1 MAKGL
6 NALNP
11 FITPV
16 RNFFQRPAKRRRNS
30 EDSDSG
36 DPASSSAPSSR
47 RLAIQTNDAEA
58 DAVIVTALDTPPFC
72 CHEDLLTMAPAQLAR
87 VATSLNARLPMALR
101 IDTNAPSA
109 AIRTAIEVLVGISNG
124 EGPPPTSRTTP
135 SNNHSH
141 QDGEDPRQPERPHA
155 PRRIRRLPT
164 NALKL
169 TLRDEDEDEGG
180 PRALL
185 RMDRDPPS
193 SPLAHRAAPPTP
205 APRAFPRTPTLA
217 RIDEEAGSPGAR
229 PVKRRRV
236 IEARDTMTESEEAEI
251 ETPTWRVFVRRKSIH
266 NPPNVRNNTSD
277 AHNNPPS
284 VRTSRVEPSQRR
296 ARASTLQAPYIST
309 AQAARKSATQA
320 MHLPIQSTRGR
331 AHPSPESS
339 RVNNDL
345 NIDVDGELQPIPST
359 EDRVALYERTAAMT
373 AFREHT
379 MTAFRER
386 TSTASSSAES
396 LYRERT
402 ETTSSVGSVGSVMS
416 TGSAMSTSSTMY
428 TAHEPPASGYVSE
441 DVQMATSSS
450 TVSMGSVGA
459 SGSANVGR
467 ASSYVAS
474 GSAHPAGFEGAVGAI
489 SNTLSTIDESDA
501 STPVM
506 QQQGWGMQSSS
517 PTPVIGKKRRAEG
530 PAEVVHGRYPAQVIA
545 GDAAEGV
552 AGDYAGVTRS
562 DSAEIIDGW
571 TKRSDARLDV
581 QARPVKKSWTGGME
595 SMQVASGPMEGTH
608 VTGGFEDRDV
618 TGGAQDDEYD
628 AGEPTT
634 GRGNRRGRH
643 RQDKR
648 WAMHLSSSP

>member
-11 FITPV
+11 FTTPV
-16 RNFFQRPAKRRRNS
+16 RNFFQRPGKRRRNS

-47 RLAIQTNDAEA
+47 RLALQTNDAEA
-58 DAVIVTALDTPPFC
+58 DAVIVTALHTPPFC
-72 CHEDLLTMAPAQLAR
+72 CHEDLLTMTPAQLAR

-124 EGPPPTSRTTP
+124 EGPPPASRTTTP
-135 SNNHSH
+135 SNSHSH
-141 QDGEDPRQPERPHA
+141 QEGGEPRQPERPHA

-236 IEARDTMTESEEAEI
+236 IEARDAATEPEEAEI
-251 ETPTWRVFVRRKSIH
+251 ETPTWRVFARRKSIH

-277 AHNNPPS
+277 ARNNPPN

-320 MHLPIQSTRGR
+320 MHLPIQSMRGR
-331 AHPSPESS
+331 HLPQAHPAS
-339 RVNNDL
+339 
-345 NIDVDGELQPIPST
+345 IDHKLDPHTSFHPFPTT
-359 EDRVALYERTAAMT
+359 EDRAATMAALHER
-373 AFREHT
+373 

-396 LYRERT
+396 LCRERT

-428 TAHEPPASGYVSE
+428 TAHEPPASGYASE

-450 TVSMGSVGA
+450 TVSMGSVDA
-459 SGSANVGR
+459 SGSANVAR
-467 ASSYVAS
+467 ASSYAAKASSYVARTSSYDAS
-474 GSAHPAGFEGAVGAI
+474 GSAHPAGSVGPVGAV

-506 QQQGWGMQSSS
+506 HQHGRGAQSSS

-530 PAEVVHGRYPAQVIA
+530 PAEL
-545 GDAAEGV
+545 V
-552 AGDYAGVTRS
+552 AS

-571 TKRSDARLDV
+571 TERPEVRPDINT
-581 QARPVKKSWTGGME
+581 RPVKKSWTGGME
-595 SMQVASGPMEGTH
+595 SMQVAGRT
-608 VTGGFEDRDV
+608 EDRDV
-618 TGGAQDDEYD
+618 TGQKEEYD
-628 AGEPTT
+628 AGCTDSTHVAGEPT
-634 GRGNRRGRH
+634 GRGKTRERR

>member
-1 MAKGL
+1 MKAKSL
-6 NALNP
+6 NTLNP
-11 FITPV
+11 FTPV
-16 RNFFQRPAKRRRNS
+16 RNFLQRPAKRRRNS
-30 EDSDSG
+30 EDSDTG

-47 RLAIQTNDAEA
+47 RLALQTNDADA

-109 AIRTAIEVLVGISNG
+109 AIRTAIEVLVGIRNG
-124 EGPPPTSRTTP
+124 EGPPPASRTTP
-135 SNNHSH
+135 SNNHNH
-141 QDGEDPRQPERPHA
+141 QAGGEPRPPERPHA

-205 APRAFPRTPTLA
+205 APRAFPRTPTLP
-217 RIDEEAGSPGAR
+217 RIDEEGGSPGAR

-236 IEARDTMTESEEAEI
+236 IEARDAATESEEAEI
-251 ETPTWRVFVRRKSIH
+251 ETPTWRVFARRKSIH
-266 NPPNVRNNTSD
+266 NPPN
-277 AHNNPPS
+277 PPQ

-320 MHLPIQSTRGR
+320 MHLPIQSMRGRVQPARHSTIDDVEAMNDAEPQPFPPTATTTRG
-331 AHPSPESS
+331 H
-339 RVNNDL
+339 
-345 NIDVDGELQPIPST
+345 
-359 EDRVALYERTAAMT
+359 TAK
-373 AFREHT
+373 

-396 LYRERT
+396 LCRERT

-416 TGSAMSTSSTMY
+416 TGSAMSTSSTSYGM
-428 TAHEPPASGYVSE
+428 HEPPPSGYPSE

-459 SGSANVGR
+459 STSP
-467 ASSYVAS
+467 YVA
-474 GSAHPAGFEGAVGAI
+474 GLDAGVAVRTGVRAHAAMSA
-489 SNTLSTIDESDA
+489 IDEADA
-501 STPVM
+501 STPIM
-506 QQQGWGMQSSS
+506 QQQGWGARSSS
-517 PTPVIGKKRRAEG
+517 PTPVIGKKRRAEES
-530 PAEVVHGRYPAQVIA
+530 AEVDAYHREKAIAHSSAVGIPYDYAKGIA
-545 GDAAEGV
+545 GDP
-552 AGDYAGVTRS
+552 AGVPRS

-571 TKRSDARLDV
+571 TERSDLRANSTH
-581 QARPVKKSWTGGME
+581 PVKKTWTGGME
-595 SMQVASGPMEGTH
+595 SMQVAGEHGVDAALHEGRGPRH
-608 VTGGFEDRDV
+608 DEDR
-618 TGGAQDDEYD
+618 
-628 AGEPTT
+628 P
-634 GRGNRRGRH
+634 RRGSVSARH
-643 RQDKR
+643 RPDKR

>member
-11 FITPV
+11 FTTPV
-16 RNFFQRPAKRRRNS
+16 RNFFQRPGKRRRNS

-36 DPASSSAPSSR
+36 DPASSSAPFSR
-47 RLAIQTNDAEA
+47 RLALQTNDAEA

-72 CHEDLLTMAPAQLAR
+72 CHEDLLTMAPAELAR

-101 IDTNAPSA
+101 IDTSAPSA
-109 AIRTAIEVLVGISNG
+109 AICTAIEVLVGISNG

-141 QDGEDPRQPERPHA
+141 QDGEEPRQPERPHA

-236 IEARDTMTESEEAEI
+236 IESRDTMTESEEAEI
-251 ETPTWRVFVRRKSIH
+251 ETPTWRVFARRKSIH
-266 NPPNVRNNTSD
+266 NPPNVRNNTLD
-277 AHNNPPS
+277 ARNNPPS

-320 MHLPIQSTRGR
+320 VHLPIQSMRGR
-331 AHPSPESS
+331 IPPRPNSTL
-339 RVNNDL
+339 NNT
-345 NIDVDGELQPIPST
+345 DVTTNGEPHPIPST

-373 AFREHT
+373 AFRE
-379 MTAFRER
+379 R
-386 TSTASSSAES
+386 TYTASSSAES
-396 LYRERT
+396 LCRERT

-459 SGSANVGR
+459 TSSVGFTAAAAGMDVRLMSDAR
-467 ASSYVAS
+467 AALPS
-474 GSAHPAGFEGAVGAI
+474 
-489 SNTLSTIDESDA
+489 IDESDA

-506 QQQGWGMQSSS
+506 HQHGRGAQPSS

-530 PAEVVHGRYPAQVIA
+530 PAEVVA
-545 GDAAEGV
+545 
-552 AGDYAGVTRS
+552 S

-571 TKRSDARLDV
+571 TERPDARADV

-595 SMQVASGPMEGTH
+595 SMQVDSQQ
-608 VTGGFEDRDV
+608 VDRERSR
-618 TGGAQDDEYD
+618 DE
-628 AGEPTT
+628 AG
-634 GRGNRRGRH
+634 RSVSSARRRPH
-643 RQDKR
+643 ERR
-648 WAMHLSSSP
+648 AMHLSSSP

>member
-11 FITPV
+11 FTTPV
-16 RNFFQRPAKRRRNS
+16 RNFLQRPAKRRRNS
-30 EDSDSG
+30 EDGDTG

-47 RLAIQTNDAEA
+47 RLALQTNDADA

-109 AIRTAIEVLVGISNG
+109 AIRTAIEVLVGIRNG
-124 EGPPPTSRTTP
+124 EGPPPASRTTP
-135 SNNHSH
+135 SNNHNH
-141 QDGEDPRQPERPHA
+141 QAGGEPRQPERPHA

-236 IEARDTMTESEEAEI
+236 IEARDAATESEEAEI
-251 ETPTWRVFVRRKSIH
+251 ETPTWRVFARRKSFH
-266 NPPNVRNNTSD
+266 NPPN
-277 AHNNPPS
+277 PPH

-309 AQAARKSATQA
+309 TQAARKSATQA
-320 MHLPIQSTRGR
+320 MHLPIQSMRGR
-331 AHPSPESS
+331 VQPARHSTS
-339 RVNNDL
+339 
-345 NIDVDGELQPIPST
+345 IDADAMNDGEPRPFPST
-359 EDRVALYERTAAMT
+359 NEPTAT
-373 AFREHT
+373 TTREHT
-379 MTAFRER
+379 AKMTAFRER

-396 LYRERT
+396 LCRERT

-416 TGSAMSTSSTMY
+416 TGSAMSTSSASYGM
-428 TAHEPPASGYVSE
+428 HEPPPSGFASE

-459 SGSANVGR
+459 STSA
-467 ASSYVAS
+467 YVA
-474 GSAHPAGFEGAVGAI
+474 GLDAGAVVGTGVCAHAAMPD
-489 SNTLSTIDESDA
+489 IDESGA
-501 STPVM
+501 STPIM
-506 QQQGWGMQSSS
+506 QQQGWDARSSS
-517 PTPVIGKKRRAEG
+517 PTPVTGTKRRAEDS
-530 PAEVVHGRYPAQVIA
+530 AEVIRHDYAKGIA
-545 GDAAEGV
+545 GDS
-552 AGDYAGVTRS
+552 AGVTRS

-571 TKRSDARLDV
+571 TERSDLRANDT
-581 QARPVKKSWTGGME
+581 RPVKKTWTGGME
-595 SMQVASGPMEGTH
+595 SMQVVGEHGVLHEGRGH
-608 VTGGFEDRDV
+608 RHDEDR
-618 TGGAQDDEYD
+618 
-628 AGEPTT
+628 P
-634 GRGNRRGRH
+634 RRGSVNARH
-643 RQDKR
+643 RPDKR

>member
-11 FITPV
+11 FTTPV
-16 RNFFQRPAKRRRNS
+16 RNFFQRPGKRRRNS

-47 RLAIQTNDAEA
+47 RLALQTNDAEA

-101 IDTNAPSA
+101 IDTNAPPA

-141 QDGEDPRQPERPHA
+141 QDGEEPRQPERPHA

-236 IEARDTMTESEEAEI
+236 IEARDAATESEEAEI
-251 ETPTWRVFVRRKSIH
+251 ETPTWRVFARRKSIH

-277 AHNNPPS
+277 ARNNPPN

-320 MHLPIQSTRGR
+320 MHLPIQSMRGR
-331 AHPSPESS
+331 HLPQAHPAS
-339 RVNNDL
+339 
-345 NIDVDGELQPIPST
+345 IDHKLDPHTSVHPFPTT
-359 EDRVALYERTAAMT
+359 EDRAATMT
-373 AFREHT
+373 ALHER

-396 LYRERT
+396 LCRERT

-428 TAHEPPASGYVSE
+428 TAHEPPASGYASE

-459 SGSANVGR
+459 TSSVGFTAAAAGMDVRLMSDAR
-467 ASSYVAS
+467 AALPS
-474 GSAHPAGFEGAVGAI
+474 
-489 SNTLSTIDESDA
+489 IDGSDA

-506 QQQGWGMQSSS
+506 HQHGRGAQSSS

-545 GDAAEGV
+545 GDAAKLV
-552 AGDYAGVTRS
+552 ASDSAGVIRS
-562 DSAEIIDGW
+562 DSTDIIDGW
-571 TKRSDARLDV
+571 TERPDARADV
-581 QARPVKKSWTGGME
+581 QTRPVKKSWTGGME
-595 SMQVASGPMEGTH
+595 SMQVA
-608 VTGGFEDRDV
+608 GGLEDCDV
-618 TGGAQDDEYD
+618 TGAQEDEYD
-628 AGEPTT
+628 AGEPT
-634 GRGNRRGRH
+634 GRGKTRERR

>member
-1 MAKGL
+1 MVKGL
-6 NALNP
+6 NALNT
-11 FITPV
+11 FTTPV

-36 DPASSSAPSSR
+36 DPASSSASSSR
-47 RLAIQTNDAEA
+47 RLALQTDDAEA

-87 VATSLNARLPMALR
+87 VATSLNARLPVALM

-141 QDGEDPRQPERPHA
+141 QDGEEPRQPERPHA

-236 IEARDTMTESEEAEI
+236 IEARDAATESEEAEI
-251 ETPTWRVFVRRKSIH
+251 ETPTWRVFARRKSIH
-266 NPPNVRNNTSD
+266 NPTNLGNNAPNAR
-277 AHNNPPS
+277 NNPPS

-320 MHLPIQSTRGR
+320 MHLPIQSMRGR
-331 AHPSPESS
+331 HLPQAHPAS
-339 RVNNDL
+339 
-345 NIDVDGELQPIPST
+345 IDHELDPHTSVHPFPTT
-359 EDRVALYERTAAMT
+359 EDRAPLYERTAA
-373 AFREHT
+373 

-396 LYRERT
+396 LCRERT

-416 TGSAMSTSSTMY
+416 TGSAMSTSSIMY
-428 TAHEPPASGYVSE
+428 TAHEPPASGYTSE

-459 SGSANVGR
+459 SGSANVARASSYVARTSSYVAGASSYVTG

-474 GSAHPAGFEGAVGAI
+474 GSAHLTGFVGAGGPI
-489 SNTLSTIDESDA
+489 SNTIYTIDESDA

-506 QQQGWGMQSSS
+506 HQHGRGAQSSS
-517 PTPVIGKKRRAEG
+517 PTPVIGKKRRAED
-530 PAEVVHGRYPAQVIA
+530 PAEVAHGRYPAHVIA

-571 TKRSDARLDV
+571 TRRSDARADV

-595 SMQVASGPMEGTH
+595 SMQVA
-608 VTGGFEDRDV
+608 GGLEDRERER
-618 TGGAQDDEYD
+618 DE
-628 AGEPTT
+628 AG
-634 GRGNRRGRH
+634 RSVSSARRRPH
-643 RQDKR
+643 ERR
-648 WAMHLSSSP
+648 AMHLSSSP

>member
-11 FITPV
+11 FTTPV

-47 RLAIQTNDAEA
+47 RLALQTNDAEA

-109 AIRTAIEVLVGISNG
+109 AIRTAIEVLVGIRNG
-124 EGPPPTSRTTP
+124 EGPPLASRTTP
-135 SNNHSH
+135 SNSHSH
-141 QDGEDPRQPERPHA
+141 QDGEELRQPERPHA

-251 ETPTWRVFVRRKSIH
+251 ETPTWRVFARRKSIH
-266 NPPNVRNNTSD
+266 IPPNVRNNTSN

-296 ARASTLQAPYIST
+296 ARASTLQAPYVST

-320 MHLPIQSTRGR
+320 KHLPIQSMRERIPSTRNTIR
-331 AHPSPESS
+331 PETSS
-339 RVNNDL
+339 TD
-345 NIDVDGELQPIPST
+345 IDVDGEPHPILST
-359 EDRVALYERTAAMT
+359 EDRAATMT
-373 AFREHT
+373 ALHER

-396 LYRERT
+396 LCRERT

-416 TGSAMSTSSTMY
+416 TGSAMSTSSTGVPMSTSSTMY

-450 TVSMGSVGA
+450 TVSMGSVDA
-459 SGSANVGR
+459 SGSANVAR
-467 ASSYVAS
+467 ASSYVAGAS
-474 GSAHPAGFEGAVGAI
+474 SYVAGA
-489 SNTLSTIDESDA
+489 SSYSDA

-506 QQQGWGMQSSS
+506 HQHGWGARSSS
-517 PTPVIGKKRRAEG
+517 PTPVIGKKRRVEG
-530 PAEVVHGRYPAQVIA
+530 PAEI
-545 GDAAEGV
+545 V
-552 AGDYAGVTRS
+552 AS

-571 TKRSDARLDV
+571 TERPDARLV
-581 QARPVKKSWTGGME
+581 VEARPVKKSWTGGME
-595 SMQVASGPMEGTH
+595 SMQVASGTMEGTH
-608 VTGGFEDRDV
+608 VTGGFEDRD
-618 TGGAQDDEYD
+618 
-628 AGEPTT
+628 PT
-634 GRGNRRGRH
+634 GREKTRERR

>member
-1 MAKGL
+1 MEAKGL

-11 FITPV
+11 FTTPV
-16 RNFFQRPAKRRRNS
+16 RNFFQRPGKRRRNS

-47 RLAIQTNDAEA
+47 RLALQTNDAEA

-87 VATSLNARLPMALR
+87 VATSLNDRLPMALR
-101 IDTNAPSA
+101 IDTNAPPA
-109 AIRTAIEVLVGISNG
+109 AICTAIEVLVGISNG

-141 QDGEDPRQPERPHA
+141 QDGEEPRQPERPHA

-236 IEARDTMTESEEAEI
+236 IEARDTMTQSEEAEI
-251 ETPTWRVFVRRKSIH
+251 ETPTWRVFARRKSIL
-266 NPPNVRNNTSD
+266 NPPNVRNNAPN

-320 MHLPIQSTRGR
+320 MHLPIQSMRGR
-331 AHPSPESS
+331 IPPTRNTTRPETSS
-339 RVNNDL
+339 TD
-345 NIDVDGELQPIPST
+345 IDVDGEPHSIPST
-359 EDRVALYERTAAMT
+359 GDRAATMT
-373 AFREHT
+373 ALHEHT

-396 LYRERT
+396 LCRERT

-428 TAHEPPASGYVSE
+428 TAHEPPASGYASE

-450 TVSMGSVGA
+450 TASMGSVGA
-459 SGSANVGR
+459 SGSANVAR
-467 ASSYVAS
+467 ASSYVVS
-474 GSAHPAGFEGAVGAI
+474 GSAHPADSVGPVGAI
-489 SNTLSTIDESDA
+489 SNTLSTIDETDA

-506 QQQGWGMQSSS
+506 HQHGRGARSSS

-530 PAEVVHGRYPAQVIA
+530 PAEL
-545 GDAAEGV
+545 V
-552 AGDYAGVTRS
+552 AS

-571 TKRSDARLDV
+571 TERPEVRPDINT
-581 QARPVKKSWTGGME
+581 RPVKKSWTGGME
-595 SMQVASGPMEGTH
+595 SMQVAGRT
-608 VTGGFEDRDV
+608 EDRDV
-618 TGGAQDDEYD
+618 TGQKEEYD
-628 AGEPTT
+628 AGCTDSTHVAGEPT
-634 GRGNRRGRH
+634 GRGKTRERR